1 MRHLPPLLFLLA
13 ACAGSP
19 VPHTPV
25 PPAPAPAPAP
35 VPVPKPAEPAP
46 PPVAYSLEDGKVA
59 LPGAVTFA
67 TGQAVPTPDS
77 DAALRHVVGFLAA
90 KPDITKLR
98 IEVHGDGS
106 APDEQTLTEARA
118 LAIQVRLVE
127 LGADGARLLPV
138 GFGAS
143 KPIADGNTPAGKAQ
157 NRRVEFRPAELR
169 GKAIG
174 GMPLDGGG
182 RIAAPKSR

>member
-1 MRHLPPLLFLLA
+1 MRITPPLLFLLA
-13 ACAGSP
+13 ACAGTP
-19 VPHTPV
+19 TVPHTPV

-35 VPVPKPAEPAP
+35 VARPAEPAP
-46 PPVAYSLEDGKVA
+46 SPVAYRIEDGKVV
-59 LPGAVTFA
+59 LPVAVAFA
-67 TGQAVPTPDS
+67 AGQAVPTPES

-90 KPDITKLR
+90 KTDITKLR

-106 APDEQTLTEARA
+106 AADEQRLTEARA

-143 KPIADGNTPAGKAQ
+143 KPVADGTTPAGKAQ

-182 RIAAPKSR
+182 RVAEPGGR